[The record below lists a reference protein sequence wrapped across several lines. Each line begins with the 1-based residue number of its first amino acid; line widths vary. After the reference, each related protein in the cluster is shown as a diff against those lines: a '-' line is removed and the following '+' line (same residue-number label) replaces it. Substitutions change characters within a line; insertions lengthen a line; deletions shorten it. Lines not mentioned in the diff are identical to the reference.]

1 MLTLLIAFII
11 FVAFLVFGIISVG
24 KAMQVIS
31 KYRKNVEM
39 DELSEIIDSE

>member
-1 MLTLLIAFII
+1 MLLAFII

-24 KAMQVIS
+24 KAMQIVS
-31 KYRKNVEM
+31 KHRKDVEM

>member
-11 FVAFLVFGIISVG
+11 FVAFLVLGIISVG